1 MSSPTPWAALTR
13 AERRVAELVAR
24 GLTNREIAE
33 LLFLSSR
40 TVEAHLSHVF
50 RKLDISSRAKLAALM
65 AELG

>member
-1 MSSPTPWAALTR
+1 LGGLTR

-50 RKLDISSRAKLAALM
+50 RKLDLSSRAKLAALM